1 MTSKQWIILIVV
13 AVVFAGGG
21 FFGGIK
27 YQQSKTPA
35 AGARAFNAA
44 GTAGFAL
51 RRGAGGAGGTN
62 AGFANGQ
69 VLNVDQGSITI
80 KLQNGGSQNVV
91 LAPST
96 QYRKAVDGTSADVIV
111 GSQVTITGTTNS
123 DGSLTAQSVQ
133 IRPASSTPEGLPAK

>member
-1 MTSKQWIILIVV
+1 MNSKQWITLIVV

-21 FFGGIK
+21 FFAGLK

-35 AGARAFNAA
+35 AAARNFGGAGSAA
-44 GTAGFAL
+44 VAGRRGTAG
-51 RRGAGGAGGTN
+51 GAN
-62 AGFANGQ
+62 MGFANGQ
-69 VLNVDQGSITI
+69 VLSVDNNSITI

-96 QYRKAVDGTSADVIV
+96 QYRKAVDGTSGDITV
-111 GSQVTITGTTNS
+111 GSQVTITGTANS

-133 IRPASSTPEGLPAK
+133 IRSASSTPPDMPTR

>member
-1 MTSKQWIILIVV
+1 MTSKQWVTLIVV

-35 AGARAFNAA
+35 VATRTGGPAG
-44 GTAGFAL
+44 AGFAG
-51 RRGAGGAGGTN
+51 RRAGAGGAN
-62 AGFANGQ
+62 MGFANGQ
-69 VLNVDQGSITI
+69 VLSVDQNSITI
-80 KLQNGGSQNVV
+80 KLQNGGSQNVI

-96 QYRKAVDGTSADVIV
+96 TYHKAVDGTSSDVLA
-111 GSQVTITGTTNS
+111 GTQVTVTGTTNS

-133 IRPASSTPEGLPAK
+133 IRTASSTPQGMPQ

>member
-1 MTSKQWIILIVV
+1 MNTKQWVVLIVV

-35 AGARAFNAA
+35 AAVRTAGA
-44 GTAGFAL
+44 AGFAG
-51 RRGAGGAGGTN
+51 RRGGAGGSN
-62 AGFANGQ
+62 MGFTNGQ
-69 VLNVDQGSITI
+69 VLSVDQNTITV
-80 KLQNGGSQNVV
+80 KLQTGGSQNVI

-96 QYRKAVDGTSADVIV
+96 TYRKAVDGTSSDVTV
-111 GSQVTITGTTNS
+111 GSQVTVTGTTNS

-133 IRPASSTPEGLPAK
+133 IRAASSTPTGIPGQ